1 MTPRA
6 RSERPGDGASGPIDV
21 QAAIHAAPSMPSG
34 FARLMSAQ
42 FASAL
47 ADNAL
52 LLLCIARCEALGLA
66 AWWTPLLKL
75 LFTLAYVLWA
85 PWLGTLSDRWPKPWV
100 MVLANGLKASA
111 CAGLLLGGHPV
122 ACFAMA
128 GLGAAI
134 YAPAKYGWITESVPP
149 SLLVRANA
157 WIEVC
162 TVGAAIG
169 GFGLGGWLVSSGWAE
184 SALVQTWALA
194 MSTWGGPATALDL
207 AFLILGLSYL
217 GAGWTTR
224 RLPRTALRS
233 TESTARPALTPR
245 QVTGG
250 VAGAVRAFFADC
262 RTLWRDADARTSLM
276 VTTLFWGVG
285 ATVQLLVLA
294 WARDRLGMS
303 LSSAAYLQLCSA
315 IGAVA
320 GAWLAARWVPLSQVR
335 RWVPLGVLIGAGI
348 PVLNGI
354 DHAAWAVLLMI
365 SLGTLSGLFIV
376 PMNAWLQDRG
386 QTLLSAGRSI
396 AVQNFHENASILLM
410 LGAYAT
416 AQAAGWATASIV
428 TTLGV
433 FIALSMALIS
443 GRPSRWGRQTSSGA
457 AAAPAPCAG
466 DHPPPDPK
474 PAQSPAA

>member
-1 MTPRA
+1 
-6 RSERPGDGASGPIDV
+6 
-21 QAAIHAAPSMPSG
+21 
-34 FARLMSAQ
+34 
-42 FASAL
+42 
-47 ADNAL
+47 
-52 LLLCIARCEALGLA
+52 
-66 AWWTPLLKL
+66 
-75 LFTLAYVLWA
+75 
-85 PWLGTLSDRWPKPWV
+85 
-100 MVLANGLKASA
+100 
-111 CAGLLLGGHPV
+111 
-122 ACFAMA
+122 
-128 GLGAAI
+128 
-134 YAPAKYGWITESVPP
+134 
-149 SLLVRANA
+149 
-157 WIEVC
+157 
-162 TVGAAIG
+162 
-169 GFGLGGWLVSSGWAE
+169 
-184 SALVQTWALA
+184 
-194 MSTWGGPATALDL
+194 
-207 AFLILGLSYL
+207 
-217 GAGWTTR
+217 
-224 RLPRTALRS
+224 
-233 TESTARPALTPR
+233 
-245 QVTGG
+245 
-250 VAGAVRAFFADC
+250 
-262 RTLWRDADARTSLM
+262 LWRDADARTSLM

-354 DHAAWAVLLMI
+354 DHAAWAVVLMI

-410 LGAYAT
+410 LGAYAS

-443 GRPSRWGRQTSSGA
+443 GRPSRWGRQTSIGA